1 MPLALL
7 ITLLIIIFGTI
18 GALFGRHWLPLLGS
32 AEGSSFDHQL
42 HLTFVWI
49 GLAFVFVQLALALFV
64 WRYRAS
70 RVPAVSERVND
81 NRAFEITATIFV
93 GIVFFALAFTGGA
106 LSSAHAHAAAP
117 EALQVEVTGVQFQ
130 WYFRYPGVDGRF
142 GATNLKLVDA
152 AGGNPLGLD
161 AADPVAKDDVVAAQ
175 LVLPRGRPVE
185 FTLRAQDVI
194 HSFYIA
200 EMRTQ
205 MNAVPGKT
213 TYASFTPTKLGT
225 YELQCAQLCG
235 LGHYR
240 MKAAVR
246 VVTPDQFEAWLAEQ
260 ERRKAAEQ

>member
-7 ITLLIIIFGTI
+7 ITLLVIVLGTI
-18 GALFGRHWLPLLGS
+18 AALFGRHWLPVLAS

-42 HLTFVWI
+42 HLTFIWI
-49 GLAFVFVQLALALFV
+49 GLAFIFVQLALALFI

-70 RVPAVSERVND
+70 RSAALTGRVRD
-81 NRAFEITATIFV
+81 NRAFEIIATVFV
-93 GIVFFALAFTGGA
+93 SIVFFALAFTGGA
-106 LSSAHAHAAAP
+106 LSSTHAHAASP

-130 WYFRYPGVDGRF
+130 WYFRYAGADGRF
-142 GATNLKLVDA
+142 GATRLTLVDA
-152 AGGNPLGLD
+152 PGGNPLGLD
-161 AADPVAKDDVVAAQ
+161 ASDPAAKDDIVAAQ
-175 LVLPRGRPVE
+175 LMLPQGRPVE

-246 VVTPDQFEAWLAEQ
+246 VATPEQFEAWLAEQ
-260 ERRKAAEQ
+260 ERKKAAEQ